1 MTTAW
6 TAPTLFS
13 QYAEEGAE
21 SVHVPWD
28 DKLTS
33 TNGCLE
39 HIARSPKHDIRTKT
53 YYLKATGFTF
63 QNLPGTL
70 SGVELRLSV
79 KRRGR
84 VTDETIELCV
94 GDRRSENQAT
104 LELAP
109 TKTYGGQTNLWSMA
123 NLSLADVEDS
133 NFGVVIRFQ
142 AHPHWPHKDAAFIDA
157 VELRIH

>member
-6 TAPTLFS
+6 TAPTTS
-13 QYAEEGAE
+13 TQYAEVGAE

-28 DKLTS
+28 DSLTS
-33 TNGCLE
+33 TYGSLE

-63 QNLPGTL
+63 QNLPATI

-84 VTDETIELCV
+84 VTDETISLV
-94 GDRRSENQAT
+94 VNDQISENRAT
-104 LELAP
+104 LDLAP
-109 TKTYGGQTNLWSMA
+109 TKTYGGETDKWSVG
-123 NLSLADVEDS
+123 NLSLADLNS
-133 NFGVVIRFQ
+133 NFGVLLRFQ
-142 AHPHWPHKDAAFIDA
+142 AHPHWPHKDAAFIEA
-157 VELRIH
+157 VELRVH